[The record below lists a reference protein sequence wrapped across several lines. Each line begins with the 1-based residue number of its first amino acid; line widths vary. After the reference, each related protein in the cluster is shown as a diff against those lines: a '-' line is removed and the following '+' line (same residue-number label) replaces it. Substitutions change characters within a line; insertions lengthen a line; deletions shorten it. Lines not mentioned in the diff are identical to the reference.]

1 MRARWDDGN
10 YGQVGFGSVIGLA
23 TIYTRIIQMP
33 SRVIVMM
40 TKLGPDNC
48 TTVIILTSINTMR
61 KLDSASDILENWDCW
76 LWGRDYEGLLW
87 SGPVTS
93 QYLQ

>member
-1 MRARWDDGN
+1 
-10 YGQVGFGSVIGLA
+10 
-23 TIYTRIIQMP
+23 MP

-40 TKLGPDNC
+40 TKLGPGPDNC
-48 TTVIILTSINTMR
+48 TTVIIPTSINTMR